1 MKPIIRWTIGPV
13 SEDGFKCLNFSVFQF
28 RKLYKDYFR
37 YVICHNGLSD
47 GQKKLLPDVELVDQS
62 MFISSLPVF
71 HCGPAWKLYPPRL
84 SIESHEIII
93 DNDVVIYKKPEAI
106 AEFLKEKDMFVVTE
120 AFKRSYSGIYQK
132 DIPEN
137 FNINSGLV
145 CLPPNFDYRKE
156 LLKNEF
162 KKWENHFDEQTLVA
176 KVLSVQKKI
185 KIITLSEIYVC
196 FDQYKQGSCGVHLV
210 GLNNKNKS
218 SYLKMLQLSIGL
230 KYL

>member
-71 HCGPAWKLYPPRL
+71 PCGPAWKLYPPRL

-176 KVLSVQKKI
+176 KVLSVQKKN
-185 KIITLSEIYVC
+185 K
-196 FDQYKQGSCGVHLV
+196 D
-210 GLNNKNKS
+210 NNFV
-218 SYLKMLQLSIGL
+218 
-230 KYL
+230 